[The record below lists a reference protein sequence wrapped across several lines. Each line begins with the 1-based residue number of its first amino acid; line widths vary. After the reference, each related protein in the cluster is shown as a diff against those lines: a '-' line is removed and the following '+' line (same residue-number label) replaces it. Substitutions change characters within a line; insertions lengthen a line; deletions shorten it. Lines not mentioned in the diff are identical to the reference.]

1 MKASHERCKGVLG
14 NALGKLSLMWHDGV
28 FLGVKGR
35 TGEHIIGDRKGVW
48 KTRTL
53 QRRPESERW
62 SSRNAECVTG
72 VPWNVSAEDPNP
84 DGEQMEVIRV
94 GLGEAGEEAK
104 TKDDDDITVPR
115 RWKIS
120 KQDLLTHGF
129 SAKCAGCKAI
139 LARRPGSRAAA
150 TISMVA
156 SPTSGTSSLNN
167 SITRVGAVRLTN
179 SCGPLS
185 SERTS

>member
-1 MKASHERCKGVLG
+1 
-14 NALGKLSLMWHDGV
+14 MWHDGV

-62 SSRNAECVTG
+62 SNRNAECISG

-84 DGEQMEVIRV
+84 DGEQMEVISV
-94 GLGEAGEEAK
+94 GPGEVEDEAK

-139 LARRPGSRAAA
+139 LARRPAQNHSEDCRKRMKYALGDDPRFREADRRIDEFFEDVAKKEKLKNALKVAKAPGSA
-150 TISMVA
+150 
-156 SPTSGTSSLNN
+156 
-167 SITRVGAVRLTN
+167 
-179 SCGPLS
+179 
-185 SERTS
+185 RTEYQAEAG